1 MANYLCL
8 VLLKMIIFVLNF
20 SYCYMEITP
29 KNVNRFMFFKLP
41 LGWLSGMRV
50 ILLDK
55 TTCVVKIKHRWLNQ
69 NPFQSMFWAAQGMA
83 AEMSTG
89 VLVMKEIRNSYK
101 KVSMLVTHQ
110 EGNFLKK
117 ATGTILFT
125 CNDGEK
131 IQEAIQR
138 SVKTGEG
145 QVVVLTSKGINESGV
160 EVANFLCQ
168 WSLKVKN
175 V

>member
-1 MANYLCL
+1 M
-8 VLLKMIIFVLNF
+8 K
-20 SYCYMEITP
+20 ITP
-29 KNVNRFMFFKLP
+29 KNINRFMFFKLP

-50 ILLDK
+50 TFLD
-55 TTCVVKIKHRWLNQ
+55 TSSCVVKIKYQWLNQ

-89 VLVMKEIRNSYK
+89 VLVMQEIQNSNR

-117 ATGTILFT
+117 ATGTIKYS
-125 CNDGEK
+125 CNEGDK
-131 IQEAIQR
+131 IQEAIQK
-138 SVKTGEG
+138 SIKTGEG
-145 QVVVLTSKGINESGV
+145 QVIELNSKGFNESGV
-160 EVANFLCQ
+160 EVANFQFQ

-175 V
+175 I

>member
-1 MANYLCL
+1 
-8 VLLKMIIFVLNF
+8 
-20 SYCYMEITP
+20 MEITP

-50 ILLDK
+50 ILLNK
-55 TTCVVKIKHRWLNQ
+55 TTCVVKIKHHWLNQ

-89 VLVMKEIRNSYK
+89 VLVMKEIRNSNR

-117 ATGTILFT
+117 ATGTILFS
-125 CNDGEK
+125 CNEGER
-131 IQEAIQR
+131 IQEAIQK
-138 SVKTGEG
+138 SIQTGEG
-145 QVVVLTSKGINESGV
+145 QIVLLTSKGINESGV
-160 EVANFLCQ
+160 EVANFLFQ